1 MVDGIGKGGPKIP
14 PTTGTP
20 TGGAPKVGETGRTF
34 EVQKPAGSAP
44 VQQTQ
49 AAAGP
54 SPIEQLRGGQISL
67 DGYLD
72 LKVNEAT
79 AHLKG
84 LTPVQLD
91 AIKNMLRD
99 QLSSDPALADLF
111 KQATGHT
118 PPAPSDE

>member
-20 TGGAPKVGETGRTF
+20 TTGVGGPSKVGETGRTF
-34 EVQKPAGSAP
+34 EVQKT
-44 VQQTQ
+44 QQTQ
-49 AAAGP
+49 SATGP
-54 SPIEQLRGGQISL
+54 SPAEQLRSGQISV
-67 DGYLD
+67 DQYLD
-72 LKVNEAT
+72 MKVNEAT

-99 QLSSDPALADLF
+99 QISTDPALADLF
-111 KQATGHT
+111 QKATGHA
-118 PPAPSDE
+118 PPASDE

>member
-14 PTTGTP
+14 PTTPGTTSGTP
-20 TGGAPKVGETGRTF
+20 KVSETGRTF
-34 EVQKPAGSAP
+34 EVQKPGGSTP
-44 VQQTQ
+44 VGQTQ
-49 AAAGP
+49 GVTGP
-54 SPIEQLRGGQISL
+54 SPVEQLKSGQI
-67 DGYLD
+67 DVNGYLD

-99 QLSSDPALADLF
+99 QLASDPALSDLF
-111 KQATGHT
+111 KQATGHA
-118 PPAPSDE
+118 PPAPSDD